1 MARYPR
7 ASDNVSTLSD
17 RVYSALVEKAR
28 GLSHVVHPLHVG
40 DTYLAPMA
48 GARAEDQLSAN
59 SPRLHNYAPVQGE
72 PVLLDAI
79 VSRLQRSHG
88 VHVDREALQVMSGA
102 TGGLSVVAT
111 TLFDPGDDV
120 LVLSPFWPL
129 IRGIVA
135 SRGARAV
142 ELPFYDRLGAAGF
155 DPEAALEAALTERT
169 VALYVNSPNNPSG
182 RILDAATQDVIET
195 SRTNMSV
202 QQRTHAAVLALL
214 AAEGLDP
221 LFHLVTEELPLV
233 LGVDAMTIGFEPAF
247 PPMTRLIAPDVH
259 SLTPGTVD
267 RLLGEGGDISLR
279 KDMADDGTVF
289 GPAADLVRSAALVRI
304 QPGGEAPVG
313 LFAIGAREP
322 DVFQPRQGTE
332 LVAFLARVVE
342 RCVERWLATPE

>member
-1 MARYPR
+1 MTQTHEEQDLEDGPE
-7 ASDNVSTLSD
+7 DGDEMDEVSVT
-17 RVYSALVEKAR
+17 
-28 GLSHVVHPLHVG
+28 
-40 DTYLAPMA
+40 
-48 GARAEDQLSAN
+48 EDQVTDFLYAN
-59 SPRLHNYAPVQGE
+59 PDFLARNPDLLESMDWPERWRGDGVVDMQKFMVERLRGE
-72 PVLLDAI
+72 IDNLRD
-79 VSRLQRSHG
+79 
-88 VHVDREALQVMSGA
+88 
-102 TGGLSVVAT
+102 
-111 TLFDPGDDV
+111 
-120 LVLSPFWPL
+120 
-129 IRGIVA
+129 
-135 SRGARAV
+135 
-142 ELPFYDRLGAAGF
+142 
-155 DPEAALEAALTERT
+155 
-169 VALYVNSPNNPSG
+169 
-182 RILDAATQDVIET
+182 ATQDVIET